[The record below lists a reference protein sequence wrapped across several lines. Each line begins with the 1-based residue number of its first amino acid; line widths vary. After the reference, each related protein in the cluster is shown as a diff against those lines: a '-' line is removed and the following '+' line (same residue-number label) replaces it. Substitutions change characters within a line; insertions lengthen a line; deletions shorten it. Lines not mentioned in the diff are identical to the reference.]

1 MGEQVAGHPHTA
13 TARPW
18 RLLTIGAVAGL
29 VVGFLGVGASTVV
42 VPALT
47 AWIGLAEHEGH
58 GTATAVVLPTALV
71 STFLYARHGHVPWPL
86 AAQLAAGGA
95 VGAYLGT
102 RLMPHIPPLW
112 LRRIFATT
120 ALLAGWQM
128 LTR

>member
-1 MGEQVAGHPHTA
+1 MTA
-13 TARPW
+13 ETVSPIK
-18 RLLTIGAVAGL
+18 LLTIGLVAGL

-47 AWIGLAEHEGH
+47 FWLGVEEHAAH
-58 GTATAVVLPTALV
+58 GTTSAVVLPTALV
-71 STFLYARHGHVPWPL
+71 SAFLYARGGYINWPL
-86 AAQLAAGGA
+86 AINLGIGGG

-102 RLMPHIPPLW
+102 LLMPRLSPEW

-128 LTR
+128 LRK